1 MSGSYPRADTSMYN
15 KVGTEEPRNPFT
27 WLNQFGEMWRGQNAT
42 QKSNIDLSQTKRQAA
57 YSQLLPLLSVPP
69 DQMTM
74 KHVTDIAARAER
86 QGIPMAHVL
95 NDLAAIGGA
104 RGAAL
109 HRELMSRILPFSQ
122 TDAANQL
129 GAINPQPFQLN
140 TGQQTVFGTRGP
152 AALGGLPVVDG
163 KPRGAL
169 DMQIDPA
176 TGAQRVQ
183 VGTDARGNPIM
194 GPLQS
199 ATPRNLGGTA
209 GSIPGNGGYPVAPAN
224 NPALIGPGGVPSPRS
239 GMASPPGADPRGFVT
254 MPGPAMQA
262 AGAVEGDVSEKTFQ
276 QYVAEGAQAANQ
288 IATLQGI
295 LNKGELYNTGL
306 GHDWW
311 KTAAKLIS
319 QAVPWSTPGLDKKIA
334 SAESMEKMMNELVSA
349 ANSTSDARM
358 HVTQGA
364 NPNMQMNP
372 ESLKAVLSRLLG
384 NQDYLRARAEMVNRW
399 TNDPYRKTDRIGFEN
414 QVNANLDPQVFQ
426 YHRLSPQQKG
436 DYMRT
441 LQAADPTGI
450 AVQSF
455 IRNYGWAKQAGLLPG
470 GAR

>member
-1 MSGSYPRADTSMYN
+1 MSGSVPAGGGVDTSMYAQLSR
-15 KVGTEEPRNPFT
+15 EPPNPY
-27 WLNQFGEMWRGQNAT
+27 LHINRLGEMLRGIDAT

-57 YSQLLPLLSVPP
+57 YSQLLPLLDVPP
-69 DQMTM
+69 DQLTI

-86 QGIPMAHVL
+86 LGIPMAHVMR
-95 NDLAAIGGA
+95 DLAGHSGGE
-104 RGAAL
+104 GAAL
-109 HRELMSRILPFSQ
+109 SAYMRARIAPFSQ
-122 TDAANQL
+122 TDAGAALAQVA
-129 GAINPQPFQLN
+129 GAPIAIN
-140 TGQQTVFGTRGP
+140 TGLETKYGVMRP
-152 AALGGLPVVDG
+152 PALGG
-163 KPRGAL
+163 GATFVGPGVP
-169 DMQIDPA
+169 MTISPEA
-176 TGAQRVQ
+176 GAQRVQ

-455 IRNYGWAKQAGLLPG
+455 MRNYAWAKQAGLLPG
-470 GAR
+470 GVR